1 MKRLILS
8 LALSG
13 VCTFGWTQTHL
24 SPNQLGGGKLPGTHA
39 DLVFTLSNG
48 NWTPQVALPAVA
60 NDKASIKIVSH
71 AGYNAQV
78 LQTNTDVPLPSMTLS
93 AGQNLHYVYS
103 AGQKRW
109 EIVAPTTWAPNNGS
123 TLNMPVP
130 TARVVRVRLGD
141 GAWVPAL
148 NLPVNAV
155 DGSLVMVRSD
165 ATWNSRID
173 PSHVLHASTMPLR
186 SRDEYAFA
194 FNQRLGKWVLS
205 KGPETVL
212 PWSTAAQGQLPV
224 PSTALTRLTV
234 PAGAAATT
242 LRLPARAGDRDRIV
256 ITSNATNR
264 STIASTHNLGTMTIG
279 NGQTYEFMWNTAAS
293 AWVLMQAPRSH
304 IKLQDLKSPLMA
316 ALQTPVTE
324 VLAWDGNWRPSV
336 TLPAKAQSGDR
347 VVVKSYAT
355 WSFAVDDGGTGGFGR
370 HTVTTGEEVAFVR
383 AGQSWQRETD
393 TIRIL
398 LTYSQDARA
407 KLGANAIRTR
417 QIESLRLTNES
428 LENSGAKFRFHIA
441 GLMEVPTLSNDMGT
455 SLGMM
460 RTHTLIQGERNR
472 VKADSVYYE
481 GVEGPYCGLAW
492 VNSTPSASHMMSLGT
507 INCGTN
513 VMRHELGHNM
523 GLPHGDGV
531 IPTVMSGNA
540 VPFFATPK
548 RFDATL
554 GLPMGHG
561 AQRPDEVTLMN
572 NNAPAVSRFR

>member
-24 SPNQLGGGKLPGTHA
+24 SPNQLGGGTLPGTHA

-130 TARVVRVRLGD
+130 ATRVVRVRLGD
-141 GAWVPAL
+141 GAWAPAL
-148 NLPVNAV
+148 NLPADAG

-165 ATWNSRID
+165 ASWNSRID
-173 PSHVLHASTMPLR
+173 PSNVLHASTMPLR
-186 SRDEYAFA
+186 SRDEYTFA

-212 PWSTAAQGQLPV
+212 PWSTASRGQLPV

-234 PAGAAATT
+234 PAGAAAAT
-242 LRLPARAGDRDRIV
+242 LRLPTRAGDRDRIV

-264 STIASTHNLGTMTIG
+264 STIAGPKGLGTMTIG
-279 NGQTYEFMWNTAAS
+279 NGQTYEFMWNTAAN
-293 AWVLMQAPRSH
+293 AWELMQAPRTQL
-304 IKLQDLKSPLMA
+304 KLQDIKTAMLP

-324 VLAWDGNWRPSV
+324 VLAWDGNWRSSIA
-336 TLPAKAQSGDR
+336 LPRMASPGDR
-347 VVVKSYAT
+347 VVVKSSAS
-355 WSFAVDDGGTGGFGR
+355 WSFTVEDGGAAGFGR
-370 HTVTTGEEVAFVR
+370 YVVTTGEEVAFTRVK
-383 AGQSWQRETD
+383 SLWQRETD

-398 LTYSQDARA
+398 LTYGQGVTARLGASAARA
-407 KLGANAIRTR
+407 R

-428 LENSGAKFRFHIA
+428 LENSGGKFRFQIA
-441 GLMEVPTLSNDMGT
+441 NLMEVPDLGATLNDAVNLGRSNT
-455 SLGMM
+455 
-460 RTHTLIQGERNR
+460 TIQNERDR
-472 VKADSVYYE
+472 VKADAVYYE
-481 GVEGPYCGLAW
+481 GIESGCGLAW
-492 VNSTPSASHMMSLGT
+492 VNSTPHQYNMLATGSLD
-507 INCGTN
+507 CGAT
-513 VMRHELGHNM
+513 VMRHEIGHNM
-523 GLPHGDGV
+523 GLGHGDGV
-531 IPTVMSGNA
+531 TPTVMSGNA

-561 AQRPDEVTLMN
+561 AQRPDEVTPMN